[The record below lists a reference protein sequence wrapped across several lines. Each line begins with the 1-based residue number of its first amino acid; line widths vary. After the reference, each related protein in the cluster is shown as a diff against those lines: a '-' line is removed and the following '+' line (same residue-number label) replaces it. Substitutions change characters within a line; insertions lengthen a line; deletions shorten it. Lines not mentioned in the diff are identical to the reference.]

1 MNKLIL
7 FDVDGTLSKSRRTI
21 EDEMVNCLKELKKH
35 DNITLGIV
43 GGSNLEKQ
51 IEQLYEENLKLFT
64 YIFSENGLVAYHNGK
79 LINKNSIKDK
89 LGENNIKKLINTSL
103 KYMADIDIP
112 KKEVILLN
120 LGMV

>member
-51 IEQLYEENLKLFT
+51 IGNQGPDHQKPINNLSKIEAWRGSGRIL
-64 YIFSENGLVAYHNGK
+64 A
-79 LINKNSIKDK
+79 
-89 LGENNIKKLINTSL
+89 LGPVSGGVWDDF
-103 KYMADIDIP
+103 YA
-112 KKEVILLN
+112 ILESR
-120 LGMV
+120 